1 MKKKIY
7 FTICRAIK
15 RDTFLFESFVN
26 HIMNVFMYQKE
37 EWTSRINKK
46 REIKRKNEQR
56 ERGREKN
63 SREIQIE
70 KKTQKN
76 SLISTSRTLVL

>member
-1 MKKKIY
+1 
-7 FTICRAIK
+7 
-15 RDTFLFESFVN
+15 
-26 HIMNVFMYQKE
+26 MYQKE

-46 REIKRKNEQR
+46 REIKIKNEQR

-70 KKTQKN
+70 KKTKKN